1 MVKKKHVVVHT
12 TYHSMDIS
20 YKCSHVGIN
29 IHQQPT
35 HIHSEHIHI
44 GRKKNSAMDQLDM
57 GIHVT
62 DPWVLLAMRI
72 ANL

>member
-1 MVKKKHVVVHT
+1 
-12 TYHSMDIS
+12 MDIS
-20 YKCSHVGIN
+20 YKCSHVCIN

-35 HIHSEHIHI
+35 HIHSEHIL
-44 GRKKNSAMDQLDM
+44 GEKNSSMDQLDM